1 MVLESCDVQESGM
14 LLPLSSLAI
23 AQCTANFAL
32 STHIRSFSVSQLV
45 SYLSS
50 LISLSLWVWRW
61 WESPSWQ
68 REQRVHKSVCHLFYM
83 ESYKCNLKR
92 SKSLTK
98 TPRKWQKEWKLA
110 IFILMTKYEEGIG
123 KGGNVSSCAPH
134 LMALSGLFLP
144 WVHPHRHALAWSV
157 LNKWPGTVWESS
169 HATPTAHF

>member
-123 KGGNVSSCAPH
+123 EGRECEFLCTTPNGSFRTLSSMSAP
-134 LMALSGLFLP
+134 
-144 WVHPHRHALAWSV
+144 
-157 LNKWPGTVWESS
+157 TQTCSS
-169 HATPTAHF
+169 MIST